1 LKIDRS
7 SKEQSHAIHAV
18 NPVGHPAGFLHLL
31 PLYFATPAFQTEW
44 LNRGT
49 PQMTFLF
56 DQWRS
61 RSPYYDETHEAVCE
75 SVRAFVAKEIMPH
88 VDEWE
93 AAGELPRD
101 LHKKAG
107 EAGILGLGYPEHLGG
122 SGLLNQGTFDS
133 FHGLVQSEEMCR
145 PGAGGIPAS
154 LLIHGIGLPPVI
166 AMGSDELQQRIA
178 PQVLSGDKIICLGI
192 TEPGGG
198 SDVAQLKTRAVRKG
212 ASYIVNGAKTLITS
226 GMRGDY
232 ISLAVRTGDA
242 GMGGIS
248 LLLVDLN
255 SPGVSRTPLAKMGW
269 HASDTAT
276 IHFDDVE
283 VPAENLIGPEN
294 AGFGGI
300 MRNFNGERLG
310 MAHQAAA
317 YSRICYE
324 DALDWARERET
335 FGRPLITR
343 QAIRH
348 KLARM
353 LQMIQATQAMIDQAA
368 WTVKNDCAFPGDFA
382 LLKVQATQTLEYCA
396 REACQTMGGAS
407 FVRGSRV
414 ERIYREVRVMAIG
427 GGSEEIMYDLASRQF
442 KF

>member
-1 LKIDRS
+1 
-7 SKEQSHAIHAV
+7 
-18 NPVGHPAGFLHLL
+18 
-31 PLYFATPAFQTEW
+31 
-44 LNRGT
+44 
-49 PQMTFLF
+49 MTAPPF
-56 DQWRS
+56 DQWRA
-61 RSPYYDETHEAVCE
+61 RSPHYDETHEAVCQ

-101 LHKKAG
+101 LHRKAA
-107 EAGILGLGYPEHLGG
+107 EAGLIGLGYPERLGG
-122 SGLLNQGTFDS
+122 SGTMEERGFDI
-133 FHGLVQSEEMCR
+133 FHSLVQSEEMCR

-154 LLIHGIGLPPVI
+154 LFIHGIGLPPIV
-166 AMGSDELQQRIA
+166 AMGSEELQQRIA
-178 PQVLSGDKIICLGI
+178 PQVLSGEKIICLGI

-198 SDVAQLKTRAVRKG
+198 SDVANLKTKAERRGDHYV
-212 ASYIVNGAKTLITS
+212 VNGAKTLITS
-226 GMRGDY
+226 GMRADY
-232 ISLAVRTGDA
+232 ITLAVRTGDE

-248 LLLVDLN
+248 LLLVETDRK
-255 SPGVSRTPLAKMGW
+255 GITRTPLAKMGW

-283 VPAENLIGPEN
+283 VPVENLVGPEN

-310 MAHQAAA
+310 MAQQAAA
-317 YSRICYE
+317 YARICYE

-335 FGRPLITR
+335 FGRPLVTR

-353 LQMIQATQAMIDQAA
+353 LQMIGATQAMIDHAA

-382 LLKVQATQTLEYCA
+382 LLKVQATQTMEYCA
-396 REACQTMGGAS
+396 REACQILGGAS
-407 FVRGSRV
+407 FVRGGRV

-442 KF
+442 GF

>member
-1 LKIDRS
+1 L
-7 SKEQSHAIHAV
+7 
-18 NPVGHPAGFLHLL
+18 HPN
-31 PLYFATPAFQTEW
+31 PLYFEPDALQTRP
-44 LNRGT
+44 LDKGT
-49 PQMTFLF
+49 LAMTFLF

-75 SVRAFVAKEIMPH
+75 SVRAFVAREIMPH

-101 LHKKAG
+101 LHKKAAETG
-107 EAGILGLGYPEHLGG
+107 LLGLGYPEHLGG
-122 SGLLNQGTFDS
+122 SGIINQGAFDT

-166 AMGSDELQQRIA
+166 AMGSEELQQRIA
-178 PQVLSGDKIICLGI
+178 PQVLAGEKIICLGI

-198 SDVAQLKTRAVRKG
+198 SDVAQLKTRAERKG

-232 ISLAVRTGDA
+232 ITLAVRTGDA
-242 GMGGIS
+242 GMGGVS

-269 HASDTAT
+269 HASDTAA

-310 MAHQAAA
+310 MAH
-317 YSRICYE
+317 
-324 DALDWARERET
+324 L
-335 FGRPLITR
+335 GRPLITR

-353 LQMIQATQAMIDQAA
+353 LQMINATQAMIDHAA

-396 REACQTMGGAS
+396 REACQTLGGAS

-442 KF
+442 QF